1 MTSKNERSG
10 YLSDLEPMSSYFQ
23 HFPSSPTYSVT
34 SSAQMA
40 PTVAS
45 LCIQTAPPLPKTII
59 TKNDISASIEA
70 YQELLYTA
78 KMYRHSLAQLSKTA
92 SSFGAALEKCARCKG
107 VGDEEILGF
116 MSSGGLQYLIAN
128 HQQILS
134 ETLYRGFEIPLM
146 EELDTFR
153 AMTQERDDTYQ
164 RQMME
169 KNKKIQ
175 QREAEHL
182 RVGRKKQRD
191 LATFRQAL
199 IDLSRM
205 ADDLERLKSD
215 HYNGA
220 LDTIRDTWSRV
231 LDRSALI
238 VRAEVSIYE
247 GIARK
252 GWSGGGLEEIMARSG
267 DPFNV
272 VHGEGLTTQGGHGE
286 IFSSIFPPHPILE
299 SPQSPIF
306 NDVKLNGQYKSL
318 TRVFSQPEFDDYD
331 IEDSR
336 SMFSGDMQ
344 GYGPIMDDGITR
356 FGDKNNTEAASL
368 ISGDLPNID
377 KKMQPINIETLD
389 NKNRYYNEDEHTNVF
404 LSEKASYDN
413 TVSNIHS
420 N

>member
-1 MTSKNERSG
+1 MTSKNEISG
-10 YLSDLEPMSSYFQ
+10 CLGDLEQMSSYFQ

-34 SSAQMA
+34 SSAQIA
-40 PTVAS
+40 PTVTS

-59 TKNDISASIEA
+59 TKNDISTSIET

-107 VGDEEILGF
+107 VGDDEILGF
-116 MSSGGLQYLIAN
+116 MTAGGLQYLVAN

-153 AMTQERDDTYQ
+153 AITQERDDTYQ

-220 LDTIRDTWSRV
+220 LDTIRETWSRV

-238 VRAEVSIYE
+238 VRAEVDIYE

-252 GWSGGGLEEIMARSG
+252 GWSGGGLEGIMARSG

-272 VHGEGLTTQGGHGE
+272 THGEGLTAQGGHA
-286 IFSSIFPPHPILE
+286 

-306 NDVKLNGQYKSL
+306 NDTKLNGQYKSL
-318 TRVFSQPEFDDYD
+318 ARVFSNPEFDEYD
-331 IEDSR
+331 VDEDSR
-336 SMFSGDMQ
+336 SMFSSDMQ
-344 GYGPIMDDGITR
+344 GYRPVMNDQMAR
-356 FGDKNNTEAASL
+356 FGDKNNTETASL
-368 ISGDLPNID
+368 ISADLPNID
-377 KKMQPINIETLD
+377 QKIQSINIEMLD
-389 NKNRYYNEDEHTNVF
+389 NENKYYNQDNELKNGF
-404 LSEKASYDN
+404 GFEKVPYDN
-413 TVSNIHS
+413 KVSNIHS